1 MLITDGLKDEWK
13 QKHSSLRLAFLGL
26 SLFRATCEG
35 FHVPESS
42 ISKFLTCTRMRDS
55 AMVCA
60 LLQRAI
66 TDRGNSVLSEAHF
79 IIPAQAS
86 MKPTRGKD

>member
-1 MLITDGLKDEWK
+1 
-13 QKHSSLRLAFLGL
+13 
-26 SLFRATCEG
+26 
-35 FHVPESS
+35 
-42 ISKFLTCTRMRDS
+42 
-55 AMVCA
+55 
-60 LLQRAI
+60 LQRAI